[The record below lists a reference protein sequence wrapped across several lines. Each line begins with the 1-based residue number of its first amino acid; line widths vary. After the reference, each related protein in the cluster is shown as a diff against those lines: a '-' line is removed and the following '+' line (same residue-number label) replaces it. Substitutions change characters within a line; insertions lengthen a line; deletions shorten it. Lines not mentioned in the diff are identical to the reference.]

1 MKIKPYVE
9 KLEKSA
15 KYKEFVKKYPNAFLA
30 AGFFII
36 DVETGKNVH
45 QIDFYVPKENKIA
58 AFTLDGAKVDFQIQT
73 AMNKKV
79 PQVLSLDTKIDLDAL
94 EGILRDE
101 MRNRGMSEDIK
112 KIIAIIQNI
121 DGKKVWNLN
130 CVLTGMEVLKSHVE
144 DESKT
149 VLKIEKISLMELM
162 KKMPMDMM
170 PAQPA
175 EENTGDQLK
184 KLEKLGEQ
192 IEMEKDKLKKQ
203 VGKDVETKKSKI
215 GVTR

>member
-58 AFTLDGAKVDFQIQT
+58 AFTLDGAKVDFQIQE

-79 PQVLSLDTKIDLDAL
+79 PQELSLDTKIDLDAL
-94 EGILRDE
+94 EGILKDE

-215 GVTR
+215 GV

>member
-215 GVTR
+215 GVTK